1 MSLVRHSFAIAFA
14 ALTMVPGATLAQ
26 ESTPEASPAAVA
38 CTIAP
43 RPEADLSTLMASPVP
58 AIGIPG
64 DATGAAADPATLSA
78 IERTLREA
86 DACAAAGDYLRL
98 AALYSDNAIASGAF
112 AVEKLPITSGTP
124 DASPPATNT
133 EPLFSDPFVIS
144 GTVLPDG
151 RVLATVQ
158 RADQLSEIV
167 MVEDGDRWLI
177 DSDEMAI
184 ASVDGPPLPMD
195 IPIAVLQAVVNEV
208 NAQFPDQV
216 ASITIVSAEVV
227 EWPDA
232 ALGCPR
238 DGEFVAAVITPGY
251 RMVVAFDGGQLE
263 VHTDMDG
270 NARSC

>member
-1 MSLVRHSFAIAFA
+1 MSIVSNSFAVAFA
-14 ALTMVPGATLAQ
+14 ALAMVPGATLAQ
-26 ESTPEASPAAVA
+26 GSTPEASPAAIA

-43 RPEADLSTLMASPVP
+43 RPETDLITLMASPVP

-64 DATGAAADPATLSA
+64 DATGAAADPASLTA

-98 AALYSDNAIASGAF
+98 AALYSDDAIAGGVF

-124 DASPPATNT
+124 DASPPATNM

-177 DSDEMAI
+177 DSDEVAI
-184 ASVDGPPLPMD
+184 AAVDGPPLPMD

-208 NAQFPDQV
+208 SSQFPDQV
-216 ASITIVSAEVV
+216 ASITIVSADIV

-238 DGEFVAAVITPGY
+238 DGEFVAAVIIPGY